1 MDKERDNFIEGEEDF
16 ETIFKNLREKYHL
29 DDNKKQEEEPE
40 EFYNPEKDT
49 EIHEFFEES
58 SKNSQERAEEFMYE
72 EDDSDDFSDKDI
84 PISKKA
90 PEQKVSNQD
99 LKPEDFIWDENT
111 VLDFGDK
118 NFKTKN
124 NTPKVFEDISSN
136 TPFDLI
142 ENNEKISLE
151 QIKQEQA
158 IPVEETDFPQEDSQK
173 VEETEVSDEVE
184 EPEEI
189 NYDDEE
195 FVEDIQEEEEES
207 FLFRRD
213 EPEIEETVFQEDENN
228 GFSIKND
235 YTDTADSEDVQ
246 FDFEDGYEDIDEN
259 YYEEDDDSEKINPQ
273 DVYSSIP
280 NNESGHINKDVTY
293 DSINWDDF
301 PTKKQQKKEIKEL
314 KKQDKKKKKRGLFPR
329 KGDSA
334 GEIFRKIILLISI
347 LAIIGSSAW
356 ILNDLVL
363 QPYLAD
369 RMNKNLSKTLVNTYT
384 NEVVNKFEDLSEN
397 DKKLTTKELL
407 AKNKEYVGWLTV
419 SGADVS
425 LPVVKADNN
434 QKYLH
439 RGFDGSYLYAGTL
452 FVDSRNTSLFDQ
464 NVIIYGHNMSN
475 GTMFGLLKK
484 YKAKDGSIYKS
495 DPYITFHTI
504 YGNFNYQIY
513 GAYLVDGDFSHDNK
527 FLYNTITTNF
537 SDVKFIEYMKAVKN
551 KSYYKTGVEVSADD
565 KILTLITC
573 DRLNWKEGRLVI
585 VAKKI

>member
-1 MDKERDNFIEGEEDF
+1 MDKERDNFIEGEEDY

-29 DDNKKQEEEPE
+29 DDNKKQDDEPK

-58 SKNSQERAEEFMYE
+58 SKNSSERAEEFMDV
-72 EDDSDDFSDKDI
+72 DDDDFSDKDI

-90 PEQKVSNQD
+90 PEEKVSNHD

-118 NFKTKN
+118 NFKTNN

-136 TPFDLI
+136 TPFDLV
-142 ENNEKISLE
+142 ENSEKISIE
-151 QIKQEQA
+151 QIKQEQS
-158 IPVEETDFPQEDSQK
+158 IPAEETDFSQEDFPK
-173 VEETEVSDEVE
+173 IEEEVE
-184 EPEEI
+184 ELQEEI
-189 NYDDEE
+189 VDEE
-195 FVEDIQEEEEES
+195 IVEEIPENEEES
-207 FLFRRD
+207 FIFKKI
-213 EPEIEETVFQEDENN
+213 EPEIEETVVQHEEKN
-228 GFSIKND
+228 GFSIKED
-235 YTDTADSEDVQ
+235 YSEMDDSEEVQ
-246 FDFEDGYEDIDEN
+246 FDFEDGEEMEEN
-259 YYEEDDDSEKINPQ
+259 DYEEDENDKTLPHN
-273 DVYSSIP
+273 VYP
-280 NNESGHINKDVTY
+280 VVAENESGHINKDVTY

-334 GEIFRKIILLISI
+334 GEIIRKIILIISI

-363 QPYLAD
+363 QPFLAD
-369 RMNKNLSKTLVNTYT
+369 RMNNNLSKTLVNTYT
-384 NEVVNKFEDLSEN
+384 NEIVNKFEDLSES

-419 SGADVS
+419 SGADIS
-425 LPVVKADNN
+425 LPVVKAEDNK
-434 QKYLH
+434 KYLH

-475 GTMFGLLKK
+475 GTMFGLLKR
-484 YKAKDGSIYKS
+484 YKETDGKIYKS

-504 YGNFNYQIY
+504 YGNFNYQIF
-513 GAYLVDGDFSHDNK
+513 GAYLADGDFDNDNK

-537 SDVKFIEYMKAVKN
+537 SDVKFIEYMNAVKN
-551 KSYYKTGVEVSADD
+551 KSYYKTEVEVSADD

>member
-1 MDKERDNFIEGEEDF
+1 MDKERDNFIEGEEDY

-29 DDNKKQEEEPE
+29 DDNKKQDDEPK

-49 EIHEFFEES
+49 VIHEFFEES
-58 SKNSQERAEEFMYE
+58 SKNSSERAEEFMDV
-72 EDDSDDFSDKDI
+72 DDDDDFSDKDI

-90 PEQKVSNQD
+90 PEEKVSNHD

-118 NFKTKN
+118 NFKTNN

-142 ENNEKISLE
+142 ENSEKISIE
-151 QIKQEQA
+151 QIKQEQS
-158 IPVEETDFPQEDSQK
+158 IPAEETDFSQEDPPK
-173 VEETEVSDEVE
+173 IEESDEE
-184 EPEEI
+184 LPEEI
-189 NYDDEE
+189 VDEE
-195 FVEDIQEEEEES
+195 IVEELPEDEEES
-207 FLFRRD
+207 FVFKKI
-213 EPEIEETVFQEDENN
+213 EPEIEETVVQHEEKN
-228 GFSIKND
+228 GFSIKED
-235 YTDTADSEDVQ
+235 YSEMDDSEEIQ
-246 FDFEDGYEDIDEN
+246 FDFEDGEEMEEN
-259 YYEEDDDSEKINPQ
+259 DYEEDENDKTLPHN
-273 DVYSSIP
+273 VYP
-280 NNESGHINKDVTY
+280 VVAENERGHINKDVTY

-334 GEIFRKIILLISI
+334 GEITRKIILIISI

-369 RMNKNLSKTLVNTYT
+369 RMNNNLSKTLVNTYT
-384 NEVVNKFEDLSEN
+384 NEIVNKFEDLSES

-419 SGADVS
+419 SGADIS
-425 LPVVKADNN
+425 LPVVKAEDNK
-434 QKYLH
+434 KYLH

-475 GTMFGLLKK
+475 GTMFGLLKR
-484 YKAKDGSIYKS
+484 YKETDGKIYKS

-504 YGNFNYQIY
+504 YGNFNYQIF
-513 GAYLVDGDFSHDNK
+513 GAYLADGDFDNDNK

-537 SDVKFIEYMKAVKN
+537 SDVKFIEYMNAVKN
-551 KSYYKTGVEVSADD
+551 KRYYKTEVEVSADD